1 MKVLLVEDDVD
12 TRNIYSTIL
21 RHHGYEVLETENGR
35 EALELASVEGPDLI
49 LLDISLPEVDGWT
62 VASRL
67 RSRSE
72 TADVPLVAVTAHA
85 LPDDQERAHELGC
98 DSYLT
103 KPLRPQRVLEEV
115 QRFLSGEDD
124 AGADGA
130 AQGGG

>member
-12 TRNIYSTIL
+12 TRTIYSTIL

-35 EALELASVEGPDLI
+35 EALELASEERPDLI
-49 LLDISLPEVDGWT
+49 LLDISIPEVDGWT

-67 RSRSE
+67 RGRSE

-115 QRFLSGEDD
+115 RRFLSVEGEK
-124 AGADGA
+124 GTDGVLKE
-130 AQGGG
+130 GG

>member
-12 TRNIYSTIL
+12 TRHIYSTIL
-21 RHHGYEVLETENGR
+21 RHHGYEVLETEDGR
-35 EALELASVEGPDLI
+35 EALELAAKEAPDLI
-49 LLDISLPEVDGWT
+49 LLDISLPKVDGWT

-67 RSRSE
+67 RDRSE

-115 QRFLSGEDD
+115 RRFLSVED
-124 AGADGA
+124 GGGSDGA
-130 AQGGG
+130 AREGG

>member
-1 MKVLLVEDDVD
+1 MTVLLVEDDTD
-12 TRNIYSTIL
+12 TRDIYSTIL
-21 RHHGYEVLETENGR
+21 RYNGYEVLETENGR
-35 EALELASVEGPDLI
+35 EALELASEKQPDLI

-67 RSRSE
+67 RDRPE
-72 TADVPLVAVTAHA
+72 TEEVPVVAVTAHA

-115 QRFLSGEDD
+115 RRFLPRNGEERSGDPSAEK
-124 AGADGA
+124 G
-130 AQGGG
+130 